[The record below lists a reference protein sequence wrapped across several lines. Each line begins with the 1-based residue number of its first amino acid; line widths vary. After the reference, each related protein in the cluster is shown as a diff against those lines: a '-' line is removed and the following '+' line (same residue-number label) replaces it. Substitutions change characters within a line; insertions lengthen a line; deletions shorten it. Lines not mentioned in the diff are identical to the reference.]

1 MRWCFSKWVPLLFRK
16 PNKRVEV
23 IQLGDVMDTM
33 LERAGV
39 ESEENAGPTK
49 VTAGHDSPVVTS
61 VCLGGRVLGLES
73 DSPFIGGW
81 PWVNHLMCL
90 YLNFLFY
97 WLEVMIVPVSW
108 GWLWVRWNDMFK
120 CFERAWLRANTTP
133 PTVSICCLV
142 VGMCSERGIIRWCHC
157 ANMFVW
163 IYINLDTQA

>member
-1 MRWCFSKWVPLLFRK
+1 MLFRK

-97 WLEVMIVPVSW
+97 
-108 GWLWVRWNDMFK
+108 
-120 CFERAWLRANTTP
+120 
-133 PTVSICCLV
+133 
-142 VGMCSERGIIRWCHC
+142 
-157 ANMFVW
+157 
-163 IYINLDTQA
+163 